1 MHTVFALL
9 AHLLPASVPES
20 RDVSGSGRFD
30 KPPVGGGSAVDQKK
44 LSEQGDAH
52 TAFQTAQQAHPG
64 VLVNAEE
71 LAPDKVASYL

>member
-1 MHTVFALL
+1 VHTVFALL

-30 KPPVGGGSAVDQKK
+30 KPSVGGGSAVEKK
-44 LSEQGDAH
+44 LSQQDDAH